1 MACERYTEIQ
11 EELSGMKG
19 RSERE
24 IQNLKEHLS
33 LAMAALQEGQ
43 KLGNSL
49 DH

>member
-1 MACERYTEIQ
+1 MRV
-11 EELSGMKG
+11 

-24 IQNLKEHLS
+24 IQNLKQHLN
-33 LAMAALQEGQ
+33 LAMAALQEGR